1 MTYRRQTILRR
12 TLVSAALTSI
22 FMLAG
27 CGGGDSSNSTSTTP
41 APTPTP
47 AVKYAALTF
56 DDGPDATMTP
66 KVLAVLDKYKVKAT
80 FMWIGQKVTE
90 KADDGSAKN
99 KVAIDAIVAGGHE
112 VGNHGWGWSDM
123 GPMKPEEI
131 KTAVDD
137 TTAAIKAATG
147 KEPAF
152 FLAPNLNYSDTLFA
166 NVPYPFLDGGAIAMD
181 WDAKYGGDPT
191 TAGRVKNVLDS
202 VKDGTIIL
210 MHDVQP
216 EPHPT
221 PEALEQ
227 IIPKMIAD
235 GYKFVTVSEL
245 FKAKNVTPVAHD
257 KKKWTVVE

>member
-1 MTYRRQTILRR
+1 MLRR
-12 TLVSAALTSI
+12 TLISAALASI

-27 CGGGDSSNSTSTTP
+27 CGGGGDSDTSSTTP

-47 AVKYAALTF
+47 AAKYAALTF

-112 VGNHGWGWSDM
+112 VGNHSWAWDSM
-123 GPMKPEEI
+123 GKMTPDAI
-131 KTAVDD
+131 KKSVDD

-152 FLAPNLNYSDTLFA
+152 FRAPNLDYSDTLYA
-166 NVPYPFLDGGAIAMD
+166 NVPYPFLDGGAIAKD
-181 WDAKYGGDPT
+181 WDAQWGGDPT

-221 PEALEQ
+221 PEALDE
-227 IIPKMIAD
+227 IIPKMLAD

-245 FKAKNVTPVAHD
+245 FKMKNVTPVAHD